1 MGFMD
6 TLKSVARSITG
17 GGAKVHLE
25 ATNPT
30 KGAAFTVQVQAT
42 VADADL
48 KIDKVYVKVRGVE
61 TVTVEVPK
69 PQPQPQGSAQPKV
82 ATTTTTPATEKVS
95 RETATYDKEIAIAG
109 PQTLTAKQDYTWQG
123 TVEIPANVL
132 NTYNGV
138 NAKHEW
144 KLLAGL
150 SAPGNDPDSG
160 WITIEI
166 K

>member
-1 MGFMD
+1 MGLMD
-6 TLKSVARSITG
+6 KLKSVARSITG
-17 GGAKVHLE
+17 GGAKVLLE

-30 KGAAFTVQVQAT
+30 KGAPFTVQVQAK

-48 KIDKVYVKVRGVE
+48 KIDNVYVKVKGLE

-69 PQPQPQGSAQPKV
+69 PKPQGS
-82 ATTTTTPATEKVS
+82 TTTISSGTEKVS
-95 RETATYDKEIAIAG
+95 REAATYDKEIVIAG
-109 PQTLTAKQDYTWQG
+109 PQTLNAQQDYTWQG

>member
-1 MGFMD
+1 MGLMD
-6 TLKSVARSITG
+6 KLKSAARFITG

-30 KGAAFTVQVQAT
+30 KGTPFTVQVQAK

-69 PQPQPQGSAQPKV
+69 PQPQVSTQPKV
-82 ATTTTTPATEKVS
+82 ATTTTTTPATEKVS

-109 PQTLTAKQDYTWQG
+109 PQTLTAQQEYTWQG